1 MNSSTTPHP
10 SALVFF
16 STSLLLA
23 AAGSVGAGDV
33 PLRATQ
39 VAALELELSLARRP
53 DVYLVLNPTARQLE
67 VKVRGVALDR
77 IPLRGVEKILH
88 VPFLSASSPPPF
100 PLPAVWRVVDGPGDS
115 DREYIAPTELRPYRA
130 EGYDDPPPA
139 ATPTRPGAPPP
150 TATPFP
156 EPPASYRAQLDCGW
170 DLWIT
175 ETLPPLGFF
184 ARARAAVRDGWERL
198 RGRGT
203 HPRPAITLAMDREDA
218 KRLHHLMRS
227 GMPLL
232 VLADP

>member
-1 MNSSTTPHP
+1 M
-10 SALVFF
+10 AAA
-16 STSLLLA
+16 A
-23 AAGSVGAGDV
+23 AAGDI
-33 PLRATQ
+33 PPHPTQ

-53 DVYLVLNPTARQLE
+53 EVYLVLNPSTRQLE
-67 VKVRGVALDR
+67 VKVRGLAVDR
-77 IPLRGVEKILH
+77 VPLRGIKKILH
-88 VPFLSASSPPPF
+88 VPLLSAGAPPPL

-139 ATPTRPGAPPP
+139 ANPGRPGAPTP

-175 ETLPPLGFF
+175 ETLPPLGFL
-184 ARARAAVRDGWERL
+184 ARVGAAVRDGWERL
-198 RGRGT
+198 RGRGI

-232 VLADP
+232 VLADQ